1 MTTRKKC
8 AGRRRKSQRIYKM
21 RGCNKKTYKKKYLG
35 GYNPDMNLAYPSNNV
50 PTVPNPHLAVTN
62 QDLARAYPALA
73 PYSKGFNFLNPQ
85 SVIKGGSS
93 QKGGCGCGLQS
104 GGKKGGCGP
113 LCAAPLLLV
122 GGKKGKLK
130 GGSGN
135 NGIPYPNGLAGAPWT
150 PAASGWPGVDGIDGN
165 RNYLALNEYKVDPQ
179 TAMIATGANPP
190 FSVGGGKKSRKQKG
204 GALSNFLSQDL
215 INLGRQF
222 QYGVGSVY
230 NGFLGYNTP
239 VNPMPWKGQL
249 QNTGNLASLKAAM

>member
-1 MTTRKKC
+1 MATRKKC

-21 RGCNKKTYKKKYLG
+21 RGCNKKSQRKKYLG
-35 GYNPDMNLAYPSNNV
+35 GSNPNMYLAYPSNNV
-50 PTVPNPHLAVTN
+50 PTVPNPHLAYTGGKT
-62 QDLARAYPALA
+62 DAAAYPAAGPPAGGWGL
-73 PYSKGFNFLNPQ
+73 LNPTYG
-85 SVIKGGSS
+85 IKGGAS

-104 GGKKGGCGP
+104 GGSKNKKGGCCGACSTSM
-113 LCAAPLLLV
+113 L
-122 GGKKGKLK
+122 

-150 PAASGWPGVDGIDGN
+150 TASSGWPGVDGVGGN

-190 FSVGGGKKSRKQKG
+190 FSIGGRRGRKQKG
-204 GALSNFLSQDL
+204 GTTSNFLSQDL

-230 NGFLGYNTP
+230 NGLLGYSAP
-239 VNPMPWKGQL
+239 VNPLPWKGQL
-249 QNTGNLASLKAAM
+249 QNTPSLASIKASM